1 MMKPGSGASPDQ
13 KASEISRDEI
23 ARRREDRSFVL
34 VDVLPRIA
42 FEGGHIPGAIS
53 IPLSEI
59 AHSARQLLPDLDGE
73 IAVYCGGG
81 T

>member
-1 MMKPGSGASPDQ
+1 MVKTGSGQSQDQ
-13 KASEISRDEI
+13 DGFEVSREEI
-23 ARRREDRSFVL
+23 ARRLEDRSFLL

-53 IPLSEI
+53 LPISEV
-59 AHSARQLLPDLDGE
+59 AYRARQLLPDLNSE
-73 IAVYCGGG
+73 IAVYCGGF